1 MFARRSRRIP
11 VQPSLLPRWPMP
23 AAVTAGLVLLAGIAG
38 CTHSGSTHGAGA
50 TGTPTSTQAGAFT
63 PSRLRGALLT
73 RINGVGPAAAA
84 DAGSYASLP
93 EVQSAI
99 RSLSAVS
106 VTPKSCEQAMAL
118 AGAGATGSAAGHA
131 GSGTAGLA
139 TPAFSFGG
147 APAATVSFRV
157 GQNGVSEV
165 LAAPTDS
172 LAAAAL
178 GQSLPTGCAH
188 YSASR
193 GGKTYQYAVQQAW
206 ITGIG
211 KQARVTSATATG
223 QPGGNVWSVVYR
235 GSGFVGAITVVGPNA
250 SETAVRELAQQAYA
264 YAAQA
269 LT

>member
-11 VQPSLLPRWPMP
+11 LQPFLLPRWRMP
-23 AAVTAGLVLLAGIAG
+23 AAITAGLIALAGVAA
-38 CTHSGSTHGAGA
+38 CTHSGSTHSAAA
-50 TGTPTSTQAGAFT
+50 TGTATSTQAGTFT
-63 PSRLRGALLT
+63 AIRLRGALLT
-73 RINGVGPAAAA
+73 RINGVGPVAAA

-93 EVQSAI
+93 EVQSAA

-106 VTPKSCEQAMAL
+106 VTPKACAQAMAL
-118 AGAGATGSAAGHA
+118 AGAGVTASAAGHA
-131 GSGTAGLA
+131 GPGTAGLG

-165 LAAPTDS
+165 LAAPADS

-178 GQSLPTGCAH
+178 GQSLPAGCAH

-193 GGKTYQYAVQQAW
+193 GGKTYRYAVQQTW

-211 KQARVTSATATG
+211 KQARVTSVTATG
-223 QPGGNVWSVVYR
+223 QPGGNIWSVVYR
-235 GSGFVGAITVVGPNA
+235 GNGFVGAITVVGPNA

-264 YAAQA
+264 YAAHS
-269 LT
+269 LS